1 MSELLFGFKD
11 LVNTGSESKSFF
23 DIGSILV
30 NDDILKAISPKRFNF
45 YVKFVSGL
53 GNPEALEQ
61 FFYKTKDTRTF
72 KEELNQ
78 KAIKFNKILKKFY
91 ENLDESDRNKVIQGI
106 KNNLKYKFKYNDDT
120 IEKITSTLKMYGGGE
135 DDKPDNKIDINN
147 LKQRILESK
156 LNRGDEPMKDFLKK
170 INNVA
175 PELNSKPIENI
186 DDLIISKEEQ
196 KIKNDN
202 SAKSKADM
210 IKKMRPIYNK
220 YKDEINPDNLQIKF
234 IDRIIFIAT
243 TFIIRF
249 ITLMIIDWGLTTN
262 LINNF
267 YRAFLYYCLI
277 YILFFVFIIMIVNVI
292 IHYPLIELF
301 SSMRIINIPNLF
313 YYFYIYTNGYMR
325 LLIHIFLI
333 IILLFIPYIINIDKI
348 NFIKSEEKK
357 VNISYD
363 YEKKKKIMDSISIF
377 SFIIWILTSII
388 ASKI

>member
-11 LVNTGSESKSFF
+11 LVNTGSESSSFF
-23 DIGSILV
+23 DISSILV

-53 GNPEALEQ
+53 SNPEALEQ
-61 FFYKTKDTRTF
+61 FFYKTKDTRAF
-72 KEELNQ
+72 KEELNE

-91 ENLDESDRNKVIQGI
+91 ENLDESDRVKVIQGI
-106 KNNLKYKFKYNDDT
+106 KNNLKTKFKYNDET
-120 IEKITSTLKMYGGGE
+120 IEKITSTLKMYGGNPPPSIKE
-135 DDKPDNKIDINN
+135 
-147 LKQRILESK
+147 RIWESK
-156 LNRGDEPMKDFLKK
+156 LNRGDEPMKDFIKK
-170 INNVA
+170 IDNVA
-175 PELNSKPIENI
+175 PELSSKPIENVE
-186 DDLIISKEEQ
+186 DLLITKEEQ
-196 KIKNDN
+196 QKRNEAM
-202 SAKSKADM
+202 AKSKADM
-210 IKKMRPIYNK
+210 IKKIRPVYYK

-234 IDRIIFIAT
+234 IDRVIFIAT

-277 YILFFVFIIMIVNVI
+277 YILFFVFIVMIVNVI

-301 SSMRIINIPNLF
+301 SNMRIINIPNLF

-333 IILLFIPYIINIDKI
+333 IVLLFIPYIINIDKI
-348 NFIKSEEKK
+348 NFIRSEEKK